1 MATMGSERETVRD
14 RLVAA
19 GIRLME
25 RDGLAALSARSI
37 TSEAGTSTMAL
48 YTHLGGMPGLVDAI
62 AVEVFLGFTQ
72 VLTEVPKTDDPV
84 ADFLSMGLA
93 YHQYALANPARY
105 QLIFGATSPA
115 SVAKFRTDI
124 TVSGSATNRAEWT
137 ASFGALHNAVH
148 RMMDAGR
155 IRDDDEL
162 AVAGR
167 LWSINHG
174 AVMLE
179 LAGFFGHEGH
189 GLAQILGPL
198 IIDALVGMGDERDAA
213 MRSMEAVIAS
223 LSEQD

>member
-1 MATMGSERETVRD
+1 MSSERETLRD

-25 RDGLAALSARSI
+25 REGLAALSARSI
-37 TSEAGTSTMAL
+37 TTEAGTSTMAL
-48 YTHLGGMPGLVDAI
+48 YTHFGGMSGLLDAI
-62 AVEVFLGFTQ
+62 AVEVFLAFTQ
-72 VLTEVPKTDDPV
+72 VLIEVPETEDPV
-84 ADFLSMGLA
+84 ADFLSLGLA
-93 YHQYALANPARY
+93 YHQFALANPQRY

-115 SVAKFRTDI
+115 SVAKFRADV

-189 GLAQILGPL
+189 GLVQILGPL
-198 IIDALVGMGDERDAA
+198 IIDALVGMGDDRDAA
-213 MRSMEAVIAS
+213 TQSMETVIAS
-223 LSEQD
+223 LAEQS

>member
-1 MATMGSERETVRD
+1 MNSERETLRD

-25 RDGLAALSARSI
+25 REGLAALSARSI
-37 TSEAGTSTMAL
+37 TTEAGTSTMAL
-48 YTHLGGMPGLVDAI
+48 YTHFGGMPGLLDAI
-62 AVEVFLGFTQ
+62 AVEVFLAFTQ
-72 VLTEVPKTDDPV
+72 VLTEVPETDDPV
-84 ADFLSMGLA
+84 ADFLMMGLA
-93 YHQYALANPARY
+93 YHQFALANPQRY

-115 SVAKFRTDI
+115 SVAKFRSDI
-124 TVSGSATNRAEWT
+124 TVSDSATNRAEWT
-137 ASFGALHNAVH
+137 ASFGALHTAVH

-189 GLAQILGPL
+189 GLVQILGPL
-198 IIDALVGMGDERDAA
+198 IIDALVGMGDDREAA
-213 MRSMEAVIAS
+213 TRSMETVIAS
-223 LSEQD
+223 LAEEP

>member
-1 MATMGSERETVRD
+1 
-14 RLVAA
+14 
-19 GIRLME
+19 
-25 RDGLAALSARSI
+25 
-37 TSEAGTSTMAL
+37 
-48 YTHLGGMPGLVDAI
+48 
-62 AVEVFLGFTQ
+62 
-72 VLTEVPKTDDPV
+72 
-84 ADFLSMGLA
+84 
-93 YHQYALANPARY
+93 
-105 QLIFGATSPA
+105 
-115 SVAKFRTDI
+115 
-124 TVSGSATNRAEWT
+124 
-137 ASFGALHNAVH
+137 
-148 RMMDAGR
+148 MMDAGR

-213 MRSMEAVIAS
+213 MRSMEAAIAS

>member
-1 MATMGSERETVRD
+1 MPE
-14 RLVAA
+14 RLVVA
-19 GIRLME
+19 GISLME
-25 RDGLAALSARSI
+25 RDGLEALSARSV
-37 TSEAGTSTMAL
+37 TAEAGTSTMAL
-48 YTHLGGMPGLVDAI
+48 YTHFGGMSGLLDAI
-62 AVEVFLGFTQ
+62 AVEVFVTFTQ
-72 VLTEVPKTDDPV
+72 VLTQVPETDDPV
-84 ADFLSMGLA
+84 ADFLAMGLA
-93 YHQYALANPARY
+93 YHQFALANPQRY
-105 QLIFGATSPA
+105 QLIFGATSP
-115 SVAKFRTDI
+115 SSIAKFRTDI

-213 MRSMEAVIAS
+213 VRSMETVIAS
-223 LSEQD
+223 VSDQG